1 MIRSLFTALLLLGTP
16 LMAAASADR
25 PQPGEAY
32 PGGAT
37 THIQVGP
44 VSADA
49 FSHSAANIEFDDKM
63 TFALGRA
70 IFRKLWVSSPS
81 STTASDGL
89 GPLYNARSCQ
99 RCHLKNGRGRPPES
113 PNDNTVSLFLRLSIA
128 PRSTADLSILQQR
141 GVVPEPAQS

>member
-1 MIRSLFTALLLLGTP
+1 MIRCLFSAALLLGP
-16 LMAAASADR
+16 AMMAAADVAR
-25 PQPGEAY
+25 PPSEPVQPQTGWAPPEQALLLAQKS

-37 THIQVGP
+37 TKSL
-44 VSADA
+44 SASSGA
-49 FSHSAANIEFDDKM
+49 FASSAANLAFDDKM

-99 RCHLKNGRGRPPES
+99 RCHSNNGRGRPRKARTTMP
-113 PNDNTVSLFLRLSIA
+113 FHCFCA
-128 PRSTADLSILQQR
+128 
-141 GVVPEPAQS
+141 